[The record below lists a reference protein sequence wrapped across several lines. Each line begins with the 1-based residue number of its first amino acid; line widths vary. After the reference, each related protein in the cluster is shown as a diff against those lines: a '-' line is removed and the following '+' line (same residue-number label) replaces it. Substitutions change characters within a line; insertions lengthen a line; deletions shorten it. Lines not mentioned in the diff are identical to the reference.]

1 LSPQDH
7 LIYVLEGDG
16 VTINPGGDE
25 SAAMAVP
32 LQPGAGIPAPM
43 AAPPFGS
50 HTLENTGTVTLKM
63 VFFEAKK

>member
-1 LSPQDH
+1 
-7 LIYVLEGDG
+7 
-16 VTINPGGDE
+16 
-25 SAAMAVP
+25 MAVP